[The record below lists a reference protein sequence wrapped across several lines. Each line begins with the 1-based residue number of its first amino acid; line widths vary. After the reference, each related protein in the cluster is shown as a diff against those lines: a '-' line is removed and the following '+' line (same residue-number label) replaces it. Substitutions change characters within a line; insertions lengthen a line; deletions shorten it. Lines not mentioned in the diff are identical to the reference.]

1 MRIITGEY
9 RGRKLETPIGYDV
22 RPTTDKVKEAIF
34 NLLQND
40 IYGAVCVDLFAGT
53 GSLGLEALSRGA
65 EKCYFCDNARA
76 SLNLVKTNVKI
87 CKAEDKSIILA
98 GDYTK
103 TLNRIKDKVDIF
115 FLDPPYHDGL
125 YENCLSLIEE
135 LDLLQDDGIIV
146 AEHGKYD
153 EMPEQIG
160 NLVKVKERRYGK
172 IIVSIYQYAVEEEQK
187 CQKELYIQDL
197 LIR

>member
-40 IYGAVCVDLFAGT
+40 IYDSVCVDLFAGT

-65 EKCYFCDNARA
+65 KRCYFCDNARA
-76 SLNLVKTNVKI
+76 SLNLIKSNIKI
-87 CKAEDKSIILA
+87 CGAGDRSVVLA

-103 TLNRIKDKVDIF
+103 TLTRIKEKADIF
-115 FLDPPYHDGL
+115 FLDPPYAAGL
-125 YENCLSLIEE
+125 YEKCLELIET
-135 LDLLQDDGIIV
+135 LDLLNEEGIII
-146 AEHGKYD
+146 AEHDKYD
-153 EMPEQIG
+153 EMPEQVG

-172 IIVSIYQYAVEEEQK
+172 ILVSIYQYLVEKDETTEEE
-187 CQKELYIQDL
+187 EV
-197 LIR
+197 

>member
-34 NLLQND
+34 NLLQNE
-40 IYGAVCVDLFAGT
+40 IYDSVCVDLFAGT

-65 EKCYFCDNARA
+65 KRCYFCDNARA
-76 SLNLVKTNVKI
+76 SLNLVKTNIKI
-87 CKAEDKSIILA
+87 CGAGDKSMVLA
-98 GDYTK
+98 GDFTK
-103 TLNRIKDKVDIF
+103 TLTRIKEKADIF
-115 FLDPPYHDGL
+115 FLDPPYAAGL
-125 YENCLSLIEE
+125 YEKCFALIES
-135 LDLLQDDGIIV
+135 LDLLSDEGIII

-160 NLVKVKERRYGK
+160 RLVKVKERRYGK
-172 IIVSIYQYAVEEEQK
+172 IVVSIYQYAAEEE
-187 CQKELYIQDL
+187 
-197 LIR
+197 